1 MDTAIEMERR
11 RLELI
16 KEQNDELF
24 KRAGFTP
31 QDKMRGG
38 AGAFDPSLPDLRVS
52 PAEQQMA
59 TYREELAALT
69 NPINMAVTGADAI
82 GNAFGQAFQ
91 DIATGAKST
100 QEALADA
107 FKGIGE
113 AFIQMATQIIAKQ
126 LAMIAFQTILKALG
140 GGGNFSFSGAGPA
153 QMPGGPGFAQGF
165 LMEGPGFTPLASG
178 AYVTKPTSALI
189 SEGGESEYV
198 IPASKMRA
206 AMQRYSSGARG
217 DAVIPGSGSEPAA
230 GGGGG
235 AAVAAPI
242 DVRYTVERI
251 NSVDYVT
258 ADQFQRGMAQAAQQG
273 ATQGER
279 RALTTLR
286 QNTSQRKRIGI

>member
-1 MDTAIEMERR
+1 
-11 RLELI
+11 
-16 KEQNDELF
+16 
-24 KRAGFTP
+24 
-31 QDKMRGG
+31 
-38 AGAFDPSLPDLRVS
+38 
-52 PAEQQMA
+52 
-59 TYREELAALT
+59 
-69 NPINMAVTGADAI
+69 MAVTGADAI

-100 QEALADA
+100 QQALADT

-126 LAMIAFQTILKALG
+126 LAMIALQTILKALG
-140 GGGNFSFSGAGPA
+140 GGGGFSFSGAGPA
-153 QMPGGPGFAQGF
+153 KMPGGPGFAQGF
-165 LMEGPGFTPLASG
+165 LMEGPGFTPRANGGPVTSG
-178 AYVTKPTSALI
+178 TPYMVGERGPELFVPSSSGSVI
-189 SEGGESEYV
+189 SNH
-198 IPASKMRA
+198 KMRT

-217 DAVIPGSGSEPAA
+217 DAVIPGSDAEPAT
-230 GGGGG
+230 GGGST
-235 AAVAAPI
+235 AVAAPI